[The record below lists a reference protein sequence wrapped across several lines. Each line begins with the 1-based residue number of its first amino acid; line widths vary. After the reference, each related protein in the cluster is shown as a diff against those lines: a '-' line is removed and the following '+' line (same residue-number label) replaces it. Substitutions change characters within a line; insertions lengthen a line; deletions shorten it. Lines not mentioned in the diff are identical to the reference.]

1 VNVEKVMRAFSPSDH
16 RALIS
21 IDHAEAK
28 PASGGV
34 LIVEHRQRRAA

>member
-1 VNVEKVMRAFSPSDH
+1 MRAFSPSDH
-16 RALIS
+16 QALIS
-21 IDHAEAK
+21 IDHAEAR